1 MKGVIYCYQCIPT
14 GKKYIGQTRNEKRR
28 KTDHLYCSKYTKDN
42 NKFYNAIR
50 KYGWE
55 NFIYGVIDEFNIL
68 DLDDW
73 ENYYI
78 EKYNTVKEG
87 YNTLSVGVSC
97 NKNYA
102 SWNKGK
108 RNAYK
113 LSEDTKQTMSKNR
126 QNRKWWNNG
135 IEETWM
141 ENPPDSTWISGR
153 LPRHFHRAKRG
164 AINSSIK
171 YLLEITSPDGKKFIT
186 NNIREFC
193 RENGLCRGGIGR
205 VVKGTYDNYKGWT
218 VQILAQDPTTGSQ
231 RCCMMNS
238 MTFNHQ

>member
-1 MKGVIYCYQCIPT
+1 MKGVIYCYHCIPT
-14 GKKYIGQTRNEKRR
+14 GKKYIGQTRNEKKR
-28 KTDHLYCSKYTKDN
+28 KTNHFYSSKYTKDN

-55 NFIYGVIDEFNIL
+55 NFIYGVIGEFDIL
-68 DLDDW
+68 DLNTR
-73 ENYYI
+73 ETYYI
-78 EKYNTVKEG
+78 EKYNTIKEG
-87 YNTLSVGVSC
+87 YNTLTVGVYS
-97 NKNYA
+97 NSNHV

-108 RNAYK
+108 RNLYK
-113 LSEDTKQTMSKNR
+113 MSEETKKIMSKGR

-153 LPRHFHRAKRG
+153 LPSHFDKAKRG
-164 AINSSIK
+164 AINSSLK
-171 YLLEITSPDGKKFIT
+171 YLLEITSPDGKKFVT

-218 VQILAQDPTTGSQ
+218 VQILA
-231 RCCMMNS
+231 
-238 MTFNHQ
+238 